1 VVEKALKTKIPKLI
15 KTVADRRILL
25 LERDQVDESEIYREI
40 VRLAKNFPDLAKI
53 DEIWFANT
61 SMLTSEGC
69 VYFTLMDRRG
79 LVELLSFENGV
90 LGSRR
95 DDRALLG
102 PAIREF

>member
-1 VVEKALKTKIPKLI
+1 M
-15 KTVADRRILL
+15 
-25 LERDQVDESEIYREI
+25 
-40 VRLAKNFPDLAKI
+40 F
-53 DEIWFANT
+53 
-61 SMLTSEGC
+61 TSEGW
-69 VYFTLMDRRG
+69 VYFTLMDGRG